1 MVRLAICACWTMV
14 RLPVLAGT
22 VKVTSSPTRWVPNFC
37 TWAAGNA
44 LSTTG
49 RTQAGSGQ
57 AASGTQ
63 VSASVAQQPYP
74 WRHWASLEQV
84 GVHTLVEPIGV
95 QAPLAP
101 QAEASAQAAVQ

>member
-1 MVRLAICACWTMV
+1 MLRVAICACCTMV
-14 RLPVLAGT
+14 TLPVLAGT

-37 TWAAGNA
+37 TWAVGNA

-49 RTQAGSGQ
+49 RTQAAGGQ

-63 VSASVAQQPYP
+63 VSLSVAQQPYS
-74 WRHWASLEQV
+74 WRQSASFEQV
-84 GVHTLVEPIGV
+84 GVHTWVEPIGV

-101 QAEASAQAAVQ
+101 QTEALVQA